1 MVMAE
6 QLASEVIRA
15 SPGFDGTEQAP
26 MRIAEARVA
35 LGVVAAR
42 DGDLDVAH
50 LRELRNP
57 R

>member
-1 MVMAE
+1 MAE